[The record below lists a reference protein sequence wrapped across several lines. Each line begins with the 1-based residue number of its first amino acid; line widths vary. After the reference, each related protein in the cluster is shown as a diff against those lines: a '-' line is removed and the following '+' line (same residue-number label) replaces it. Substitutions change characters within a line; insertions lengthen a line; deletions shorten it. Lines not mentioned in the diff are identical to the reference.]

1 MSARAP
7 QVLQGFSS
15 AADGTMSIQGGWENR
30 LSYLRQHGCDP
41 DRVVHAGLSH
51 GTTVAVVNKTRA
63 GTVVPETDGLITSDP
78 DVGLAMTA
86 ADCLLVFVHDPI
98 AFRIG
103 IVHAGRRGLAA
114 NIITTFFDVWKTMG
128 TSDLGSCLVT
138 VGPSICAD
146 HYTVSDTDAQAFAQW
161 PQVCDTR
168 TDGIHLDLRQV
179 AREQLLAAGIQNQ
192 QITVD
197 SRCTYQEAELF
208 SYRRDRSPVPQLQVG
223 YIMLPL
229 SSR

>member
-1 MSARAP
+1 MSAQVS

-30 LSYLRQHGCDP
+30 RSYLRQHGCDP

-51 GTTVAVVNKTRA
+51 GTTVAVVNKTHA
-63 GTVVPETDGLITSDP
+63 GTVVSETDGLITSDP
-78 DVGLAMTA
+78 GVGLAMTA

-98 AFRIG
+98 VSRIG
-103 IVHAGRRGLAA
+103 MVHAGRRGLAA
-114 NIITTFFDVWKTMG
+114 HIITTFFDVWKTMG
-128 TSDLGSCLVT
+128 MSDLSSCIVT

-161 PQVCDTR
+161 SQACDTR
-168 TDGIHLDLRQV
+168 ADGIHLDLRHV
-179 AREQLLAAGIQNQ
+179 AREQLLAAGIHNQ

-197 SRCTYQEAELF
+197 PRCTYEEAELF
-208 SYRRDRSPVPQLQVG
+208 SYRRDHPLVPQLQVG
-223 YIMLPL
+223 YMMLPL
-229 SSR
+229 LSR